1 MRSSVIAVEEYIKKT
16 PNTIFE
22 LREQVFQELRKS
34 ADANEELIKEK
45 LDKIGYEYEVLQE
58 GLLNEP
64 PSAKNNDPLTPLD
77 QNFVT
82 FEQLQ
87 QHYKVFVNRVQQQ
100 MATVGGGGEVRLE
113 FLDDI
118 DRSTALIDGRV
129 LQYDASAGIWTGGI
143 GGSSSGLSTETQTL
157 DNVLALG
164 GTSSRN
170 LSVGQCYRIQCKWY
184 YHWSVFTT

>member
-1 MRSSVIAVEEYIKKT
+1 MREE
-16 PNTIFE
+16 
-22 LREQVFQELRKS
+22 VFRELRKS
-34 ADANEELIKEK
+34 TEVNEELIQQK
-45 LDKIGYEYEVLQE
+45 LDKIGYEYQVLQE

-64 PSAKNNDPLTPLD
+64 PSTNNSDPLTPLD

-82 FEQLQ
+82 LDQLQ

-129 LQYDASAGIWTGGI
+129 LKYDANVGIWTGAVVTGGG
-143 GGSSSGLSTETQTL
+143 GGSSYSGT
-157 DNVLALG
+157 
-164 GTSSRN
+164 
-170 LSVGQCYRIQCKWY
+170 VGQLLQHDGNDFVGIASTGFRDYVINQSQGY
-184 YHWSVFTT
+184 YAYTN

>member
-1 MRSSVIAVEEYIKKT
+1 MYETLEERIEETKETIKVYFREEVKELNKLRSSVIPVEEYIKKT

-22 LREQVFQELRKS
+22 LREQVFAELRKS
-34 ADANEELIKEK
+34 TEANEELIQQK

-64 PSAKNNDPLTPLD
+64 PSTKTDDPLTPLD

-100 MATVGGGGEVRLE
+100 MSHRWYGGEVRLE

-118 DRSTALIDGRV
+118 DRSLIDGRV
-129 LQYDASAGIWTGGI
+129 LQYEV
-143 GGSSSGLSTETQTL
+143 SGL
-157 DNVLALG
+157 VV
-164 GTSSRN
+164 
-170 LSVGQCYRIQCKWY
+170 SVDRT
-184 YHWSVFTT
+184 F